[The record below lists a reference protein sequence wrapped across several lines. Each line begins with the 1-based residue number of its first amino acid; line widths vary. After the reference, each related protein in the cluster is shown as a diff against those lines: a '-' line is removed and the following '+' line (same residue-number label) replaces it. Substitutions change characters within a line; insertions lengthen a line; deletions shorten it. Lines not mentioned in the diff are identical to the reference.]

1 MMRGKGTRA
10 LQAMVHYFVHGALFE
25 DNPKG
30 ITQVAK
36 EFDVPVK
43 SLFGLITGRRY
54 EGGRQAKER
63 QELEEQRLLEI
74 SKMQEKGLKVKV
86 KPAHRAEQIMSHSQ
100 SAKKATQKKNSQG
113 DPKLGTSTEGQ

>member
-1 MMRGKGTRA
+1 MMRARGPEHFR
-10 LQAMVHYFVHGALFE
+10 LWYINYFIHGALFE

-63 QELEEQRLLEI
+63 QEKEKQRLLEI
-74 SKMQEKGLKVKV
+74 LRMQERGLKVKV
-86 KPAHRAEQIMSHSQ
+86 KAAHRSEQIVG
-100 SAKKATQKKNSQG
+100 QKKTVQKKKSQG
-113 DPKLGTSTEGQ
+113 DPKPGMSTEGQ